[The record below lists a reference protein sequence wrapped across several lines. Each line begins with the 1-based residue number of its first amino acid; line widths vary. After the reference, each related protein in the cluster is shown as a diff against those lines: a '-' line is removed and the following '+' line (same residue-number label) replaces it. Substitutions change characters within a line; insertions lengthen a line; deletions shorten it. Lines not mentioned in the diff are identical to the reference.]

1 MENPNLFL
9 ICFNAFIAVMGLL
22 SLLAGALRGL
32 IELFP
37 ERTPQTERAL
47 PVGRAAQT
55 DTRVADPVI
64 AVAIASAVN
73 AIAPGARVTHIEEIR

>member
-9 ICFNAFIAVMGLL
+9 ICFNAFIAVMALL

-37 ERTPQTERAL
+37 ERAPQTERRL
-47 PVGRAAQT
+47 PT
-55 DTRVADPVI
+55 NPLVADPVV

-73 AIAPGARVTHIEEIR
+73 AIAPGARVTRIEEIR

>member
-9 ICFNAFIAVMGLL
+9 ICFNAFIAVMVLL

-37 ERTPQTERAL
+37 ERAPQIEPTL
-47 PVGRAAQT
+47 PVGRVSPT
-55 DTRVADPVI
+55 DHRVADPVI
-64 AVAIASAVN
+64 AVAIASAVHT
-73 AIAPGARVTHIEEIR
+73 AAPGARVTRIEEIR

>member
-9 ICFNAFIAVMGLL
+9 ICFNAFIAVMALL

-37 ERTPQTERAL
+37 ERVQQADRVLQTGRAPQTDPL
-47 PVGRAAQT
+47 
-55 DTRVADPVI
+55 VADPVV

-73 AIAPGARVTHIEEIR
+73 AIAPGARVTRIEEIR